1 MANKV
6 TDLEK
11 KKIKELYEKGYS
23 ILRIANEIG
32 RADGTVKNMYKK

>member
-11 KKIKELYEKGYS
+11 CKIKELYEKGYS

-32 RADGTVKNMYKK
+32 RSDGAVKNMYKK